1 MQCCRNPCNLD
12 QEQRLQNHQKTFYEK
27 KRTIAKE
34 LNIKL
39 EAAVTMEKSELKR
52 IKYFSLEY

>member
-1 MQCCRNPCNLD
+1 MA
-12 QEQRLQNHQKTFYEK
+12 FYEK
-27 KRTIAKE
+27 KRTIAEE